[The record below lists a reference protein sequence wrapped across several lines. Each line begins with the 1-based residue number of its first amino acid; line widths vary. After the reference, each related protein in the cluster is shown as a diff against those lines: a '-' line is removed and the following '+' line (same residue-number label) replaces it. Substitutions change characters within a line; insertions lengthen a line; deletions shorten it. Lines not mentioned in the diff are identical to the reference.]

1 MIKVTYHRD
10 LNRVSLEGHAQSGEV
25 GHDLVCAS
33 ASILA
38 YTLASFVENME
49 SSGQVRY
56 PTIELKEGDA
66 VISCEPPNR
75 YKGTVTLVF
84 DSICAGFELLSRD
97 HPNNISYEI
106 RGRK

>member
-10 LNRVSLEGHAQSGEV
+10 LNRVSVEGHAHSGEV

-56 PTIELKEGDA
+56 STIEIKEGDA

-84 DSICAGFELLSRD
+84 DSICAGFELLARD